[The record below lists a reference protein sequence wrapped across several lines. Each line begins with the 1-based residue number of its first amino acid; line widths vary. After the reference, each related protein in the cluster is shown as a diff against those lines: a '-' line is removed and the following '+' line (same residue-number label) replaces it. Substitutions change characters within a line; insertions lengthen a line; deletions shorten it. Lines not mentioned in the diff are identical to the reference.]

1 MWRIKTK
8 KMSEPEVN
16 PQVWTTISGV
26 HFKEWAFL
34 IEIES
39 RDQVNIGLGIVTEIT
54 SKFNRSLGSFLDP
67 GIATILVR

>member
-1 MWRIKTK
+1 
-8 KMSEPEVN
+8 MSEPEVN

-54 SKFNRSLGSFLDP
+54 SKFNRSLW
-67 GIATILVR
+67 A